1 MAEINEI
8 SEIVEKDNLRTVLIV
23 EEDSYYQ
30 KKLLDLN
37 LIP

>member
-8 SEIVEKDNLRTVLIV
+8 SEIVEKDNLRIMLIV

-30 KKLLDLN
+30 KKN
-37 LIP
+37 YLII